1 MDSRMTSLPDSP
13 DRTILIG
20 IAGGSGS
27 GKTLVARTLV
37 RGMGGRVAVLE
48 QDNYYNA
55 NTNLPIEERVK
66 INYDHPD
73 AFDHD
78 LLLEHVQMLLRGES
92 VRMPVY
98 NFSSHSRKDDETLF
112 LEHQKVIILEGILIL
127 YFPRLRELMDI
138 KVFVDTDNDLRFI
151 RRLRRDV
158 EERGRSLDSVIR
170 QYETTV
176 RPMHNQF
183 VEPTKRHADL
193 IIPRGGHNTVALDLL
208 STKIASL
215 LGGPMQEPA

>member
-1 MDSRMTSLPDSP
+1 MTFSSDNP

-20 IAGGSGS
+20 VAGGTGS

-37 RGMGGRVAVLE
+37 KQLGGRVAVLE

-55 NTNLPIEERVK
+55 NTELSLEERLK

-73 AFDHD
+73 AFDQE
-78 LLLEHVQMLLRGES
+78 LLLEHVQQWLHGES
-92 VRMPVY
+92 VEMPGY
-98 NFSSHSRKDDETLF
+98 NFSSHSRKEDETIH
-112 LEHQKVIILEGILIL
+112 LEHQKVVIVEGILIL

-176 RPMHNQF
+176 RPMHMQF

-193 IIPRGGHNTVALDLL
+193 IFPRGGRNTVALDLL
-208 STKIASL
+208 RTKIASL
-215 LGGPMQEPA
+215 LGAQQEESE

>member
-1 MDSRMTSLPDSP
+1 MDSRTTFLPDSP

-20 IAGGSGS
+20 IAGGTGS

-37 RGMGGRVAVLE
+37 RQMGGRVAVLE

-55 NTNLPIEERVK
+55 NTELPFEERVK

-78 LLLEHVQMLLRGES
+78 LLLRHVQQLLQGQD
-92 VRMPVY
+92 VQMPVY
-98 NFSSHSRKDDETLF
+98 NFSSHSRKEDETVHLR
-112 LEHQKVIILEGILIL
+112 HQKVVIVEGILIL

-176 RPMHNQF
+176 RPMHMQF

-208 STKIASL
+208 RTKIASL
-215 LGGPMQEPA
+215 LGGPVREPA

>member
-1 MDSRMTSLPDSP
+1 MTFSSDNP

-20 IAGGSGS
+20 VAGGTGS

-37 RGMGGRVAVLE
+37 KQLGGRVVVLQ

-55 NTNLPIEERVK
+55 NTELSLEERLK

-73 AFDHD
+73 AFDQE
-78 LLLEHVQMLLRGES
+78 LLLEHVQQLLHGES
-92 VRMPVY
+92 VEMPVY
-98 NFSSHSRKDDETLF
+98 NFSSHSRKEDETIH
-112 LEHQKVIILEGILIL
+112 LEHQKVVIVEGILIL

-176 RPMHNQF
+176 RPMHMQF

-193 IIPRGGHNTVALDLL
+193 IFPRGGRNTVALDLL
-208 STKIASL
+208 RTKIASL
-215 LGGPMQEPA
+215 LGAQQEESE

>member
-1 MDSRMTSLPDSP
+1 MTSLPDSP

>member
-1 MDSRMTSLPDSP
+1 MTFSSDNP

-20 IAGGSGS
+20 VAGGTGS

-37 RGMGGRVAVLE
+37 KQLGGRVAVLE

-55 NTNLPIEERVK
+55 NTELSLEERLK

-73 AFDHD
+73 AFDQE
-78 LLLEHVQMLLRGES
+78 LLLEHVQQLLHGES
-92 VRMPVY
+92 VEMPVY
-98 NFSSHSRKDDETLF
+98 NFSSHSRKEDETIH
-112 LEHQKVIILEGILIL
+112 LEHQKVVIVEGILIL

-176 RPMHNQF
+176 RPMHMQF

-193 IIPRGGHNTVALDLL
+193 IFPRGGRNTVALDLL
-208 STKIASL
+208 RTKIASL
-215 LGGPMQEPA
+215 LGAQQEESE